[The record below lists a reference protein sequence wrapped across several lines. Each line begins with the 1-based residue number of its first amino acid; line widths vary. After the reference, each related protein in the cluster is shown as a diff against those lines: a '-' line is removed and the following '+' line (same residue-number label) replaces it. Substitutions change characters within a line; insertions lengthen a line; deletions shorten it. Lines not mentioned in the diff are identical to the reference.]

1 MTGQTIVSSK
11 LQTQAPQ
18 TWDKPTAQANIG
30 DRFKVPFTPIM
41 QVVDKDI
48 LEDGRVRLLVKPYSG
63 AATEEW
69 LLDPEPALEPQQQ
82 QQSQLEKTEP
92 VQTPGFAGDT
102 VGVNLRPTHKAF
114 ATMAEWEE
122 AAKLMP
128 PGYRIKK
135 GWFCDSHGGR
145 CNLPHTGL
153 SPRQIDILMG
163 VIPVR

>member
-1 MTGQTIVSSK
+1 MITQEK
-11 LQTQAPQ
+11 PELQACSPQ

-30 DRFKVPFTPIM
+30 DRFEIPFTPIM

-48 LEDGRVRLLVKPYSG
+48 LDDGRVWLLVKPYSG
-63 AATEEW
+63 AATKEW

-92 VQTPGFAGDT
+92 IQAVGFAGDT
-102 VGVNLRPTHKAF
+102 VGVNFRPTHKAF

-122 AAKLMP
+122 AARLIP
-128 PGYRIKK
+128 PGYRIKN

-145 CNLPHTGL
+145 CNLPPTKL
-153 SPRQIDILMG
+153 SPRQFDMLTG
-163 VIPVR
+163 ALPVR

>member
-1 MTGQTIVSSK
+1 MLTQQKVE
-11 LQTQAPQ
+11 LQACSPQ

-30 DRFKVPFTPIM
+30 DRFEIAFYPIM

-48 LEDGRVRLLVKPYSG
+48 LDDERVWLLVKPYSG

-82 QQSQLEKTEP
+82 QQPQLEETEQI
-92 VQTPGFAGDT
+92 QTPGFAGDT

-114 ATMAEWEE
+114 ATMHEWEE
-122 AAKLMP
+122 AAGLIP
-128 PGYRIKK
+128 PGYRIKN

-145 CNLPHTGL
+145 CNLPPTKL